1 MPGLFVRHSAF
12 NPFNFRRFDSPQSNK
27 PRGRMNARDDDNY
40 YRGLLESAQKG
51 IENAKAF

>member
-1 MPGLFVRHSAF
+1 
-12 NPFNFRRFDSPQSNK
+12 
-27 PRGRMNARDDDNY
+27 MNARDDDNY